1 MNPPITKINKELYK
15 KGWWLQVSPL
25 ARINPEEWIV
35 GVLRK
40 GKASWIT
47 EVCKSGHLDPYSAIE
62 WGKQWIEEY
71 EEKKKN

>member
-1 MNPPITKINKELYK
+1 MDKELYN
-15 KGWWLQVSPL
+15 KGWWFQINPL

-47 EVCKSGHLDPYSAIE
+47 ETCKSGFSNPQEAYD
-62 WGKQWIEEY
+62 WGIKWINKY
-71 EEKKKN
+71 NEKKSKK